1 MNVLHHLPNTY
12 TDTITN
18 TNTNTNTNTDSNFY
32 KKSYPI

>member
-18 TNTNTNTNTDSNFY
+18 TNTNTNTDSNFY